1 MSYLIEFQRQQKAL
15 RDAERDRK
23 KNASSM
29 LNKYR
34 GGEDDVKEQM
44 RLKALKDADRDNK
57 KNAASMLNQYRGG
70 EHDVK
75 EQMKLKALKDAD
87 RDNKKKASSDL
98 HKYQSGEHDVK
109 EQMKLKALKDADRDN
124 KKKAS
129 SNLHSYRG
137 GEHDVKEYERAV
149 IQEKS
154 RGKSEHLRSS
164 FVASPSAGPKPVV
177 SNVSTDLEKLKIDIE
192 NKEEAPKVSPKA
204 VSKGNALGKYEQ
216 SLSNNPTTDTKSTS
230 RDPANARK
238 PLSIDFSFGI
248 ILLDDEPFPDVEFCE
263 AAASVIIPHAIS
275 QWTNET
281 NIFCNPKTPKIT
293 GEIDTDDWYE
303 ADDSIRYKV
312 KGTIP
317 VQVFSE
323 SSEKEVEEGLKK
335 VLKRRVSF
343 RPYDSELGPVSA
355 QTIIGDGDKKWI
367 RVRDGMIGGLGIQ
380 F

>member
-57 KNAASMLNQYRGG
+57 KKASSMLNQYRGN
-70 EHDVK
+70 EHDVE

-98 HKYQSGEHDVK
+98 HKYRGNEHDVK
-109 EQMKLKALKDADRDN
+109 EQMKLKAMKDAHRDN
-124 KKKAS
+124 QKKAS

-149 IQEKS
+149 IQEKA
-154 RGKSEHLRSS
+154 RGKSEHRPTS
-164 FVASPSAGPKPVV
+164 FVVSPGTTPKPVV
-177 SNVSTDLEKLKIDIE
+177 SNVSAGLDKLKIDIE
-192 NKEEAPKVSPKA
+192 KKEEAPKASPKP

-216 SLSNNPTTDTKSTS
+216 SLLNSPKTDTKTTS
-230 RDPANARK
+230 KESANTRK

-248 ILLDDEPFPDVEFCE
+248 ILLDDEPYPDVDFCE
-263 AAASVIIPHAIS
+263 AAASVIIPHAVS
-275 QWTNET
+275 QWANET
-281 NIFCNPKTPKIT
+281 NIFCNPKTPKVV

-303 ADDSIRYKV
+303 ADDSIRYKI

-355 QTIIGDGDKKWI
+355 QTIIGDGDQKWI